1 MREIR
6 YMAAC
11 VVVACAAACTRSQP
25 TVSTSPEPAVAPS
38 TTPRVI
44 SQEQRSWSFSSPE
57 LTSRRYVSDEKTT
70 IELQSDPSLKRD
82 SFTVSTSFTVQASP
96 SAGRPRVTGTIES
109 VSFQPDRPQEQS
121 DSLTTFPLSFTGR
134 LTSGG
139 LVLDSVAGQ
148 PLTAFTGCAPGAL
161 NRISTVQRTLMTLPA
176 TLTVGQTWTDSSTVP
191 ACSGTLPV
199 QLTAVRT
206 YTVAG
211 ESRTGRGPVIVIE
224 RTDRIRAS
232 GEGAQGQHR
241 ITLRA
246 EGSGTGRMYLDPA
259 TGALLETDGKQR
271 TELAVGASGRIERFV
286 QVVEERTRLY

>member
-6 YMAAC
+6 FVAC
-11 VVVACAAACTRSQP
+11 VIAAFTAACTRSQP
-25 TVSTSPEPAVAPS
+25 TVSTSPEPAVTPA
-38 TTPRVI
+38 TTPGVI
-44 SQEQRSWSFSSPE
+44 LPGQRSWSFPSLDPAP
-57 LTSRRYVSDEKTT
+57 RRYISEEKTT
-70 IELQSDPSLKRD
+70 IELRSDTSPRRD
-82 SFTVSTSFTVQASP
+82 SFSVSTSFTVQASSSP
-96 SAGRPRVTGTIES
+96 SRPRVTGTIES
-109 VSFQPDRPQEQS
+109 VSFQPERPREES
-121 DSLTTFPLSFTGR
+121 DSLTAFPLSFAGR

-148 PLTAFTGCAPGAL
+148 PLTAFTNCTLGAL

-176 TLTVGQTWTDSSTVP
+176 TLTVGQSWTDSSTVP
-191 ACSGTLPV
+191 ACSGTIPV

-211 ESRTGRGPVIVIE
+211 ESRTSRGAVIAIE

-246 EGSGTGRMYLDPA
+246 EGSGAGRMYLDPE
-259 TGALLETDGKQR
+259 TGTLLETDGKQR

-286 QVVEERTRLY
+286 QSVEERTRLN